1 MNDHVPAPPSIV
13 PPSPKTSGLA
23 IASMYLGILGATCF
37 LPVVGSILA
46 ITFGVLALNKI
57 KESNGGMKGKGRAIA
72 GFVLG
77 GIGLILI
84 PMVAAAILVPN
95 INAAREH
102 ERRYLCMNNLKAI
115 GVAVALYAEE
125 HDGTIPRKFEDLHQ
139 YNTSDKVY
147 VCPSARV
154 TTGPSYEIVLGGKKL
169 STSEAISSIV
179 VTEPLA
185 NHRVGCNALYGDG
198 HVEYKG
204 L

>member
-72 GFVLG
+72 GFVL
-77 GIGLILI
+77 
-84 PMVAAAILVPN
+84 
-95 INAAREH
+95 